1 MSFIK
6 QGQKEVQSSLQETHL
21 KYNNPE
27 RLKIKGKNMY
37 HAKINQG
44 KIWVDILTAK
54 QTLRQEFILEIKKA
68 IS

>member
-54 QTLRQEFILEIKKA
+54 
-68 IS
+68 